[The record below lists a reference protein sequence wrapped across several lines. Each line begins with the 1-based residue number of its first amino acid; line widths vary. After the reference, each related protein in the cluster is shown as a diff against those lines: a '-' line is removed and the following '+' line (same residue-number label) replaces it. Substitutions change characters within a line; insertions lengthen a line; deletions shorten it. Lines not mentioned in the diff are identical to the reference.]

1 MLARPFRF
9 VAGLFKTSR
18 PADNR
23 KKKLSR
29 LEHSVG
35 YLFKEHKLLET
46 ALSHLSYVNE
56 NAGDYADSNERL
68 EFLGDAV
75 LDLAVSEYLFTRF
88 GSCREGDLTRI
99 KSSIVSRAALAGKG
113 QELRLE
119 DYILYSK
126 DSFPDLRRG
135 KVTIVSNAL
144 EALIGAIY
152 LDGGLDA
159 AKSFIYNKLLDRGR
173 ADFTF
178 DSLQEAKN
186 SLLHHSQVKF
196 HCQPSYRIVE
206 VSGPEHA
213 KEFVCEVRIRDRIMG
228 RGIGSNK
235 KEAEKKAA
243 VQALEQLAET
253 ETTENNYH
261 GSPD

>member
-9 VAGLFKTSR
+9 VAALFKSSR
-18 PADNR
+18 PTENR
-23 KKKLSR
+23 IKKLSR
-29 LEHSVG
+29 LEQSVG
-35 YLFKEHKLLET
+35 YTFKDHKLLET

-56 NAGDYADSNERL
+56 NEGQYSDSNERL

-75 LDLAVSEYLFTRF
+75 LDLVVSEYLFARF
-88 GSCREGDLTRI
+88 GSFREGELTRI
-99 KSSIVSRAALAGKG
+99 KSSIVSRRALAARG
-113 QELRLE
+113 QQLRLD

-135 KVTIVSNAL
+135 KVTIISNTL
-144 EALIGAIY
+144 EALIGAIF
-152 LDGGLDA
+152 LDGGFEA
-159 AKSFIYNKLLDRGR
+159 AKSFTYNKLLDKGR
-173 ADFTF
+173 ADFSI

-186 SLLHHSQVKF
+186 SLLHLSQVNF
-196 HCQPSYRIVE
+196 HCQPNYRIVE

-243 VQALEQLAET
+243 VQALEQLAEPKT
-253 ETTENNYH
+253 SENNNH
-261 GSPD
+261 